1 MLPTINNRSPNR
13 RNKWFSFSTASLALN
28 VLLGAGLLYVSG
40 VFDSTTDSH
49 ENTRFLKRDMEE
61 FDPYAYQSSK
71 PSFTV
76 VVLGSE
82 GGPVESDI
90 SGYLFKPY
98 AGSSSDGWMAVEAG
112 TLMHGIQK
120 AYQKGSF
127 SRISNVPECTY
138 DDRKCIVA
146 AGTLMRE
153 HIKGYMFSHGHLD
166 HMSGFVI
173 GTAGDKGGKTIYGI
187 NDTTSSII
195 NNVFN
200 NYAWP
205 NMGDQGNFP
214 IKQYT
219 YQTIDNT
226 KYYPLPNNM
235 STSAFP
241 VTHGTIG
248 PAPLNS
254 TAFFIRNDANGDE
267 AIYFGDVG
275 PDSIELLPRI
285 IDVWRHAAP
294 LVRANKL
301 RAIFI
306 ESSYTS
312 ARPGKSLFG
321 HLTPVYIREEL
332 LVLAKLVGGNKP
344 LRGLNVVITHTKPDI
359 TNTTINVRHT
369 IAQELRAT
377 NDLGVN
383 YILPVIGQ
391 RLDF

>member
-1 MLPTINNRSPNR
+1 M
-13 RNKWFSFSTASLALN
+13 N
-28 VLLGAGLLYVSG
+28 VLLGAGLLYVAG
-40 VFDSTTDSH
+40 VFDSTTEVH
-49 ENTRFLKRDMEE
+49 ENNHFLKRDVDEV
-61 FDPYAYQSSK
+61 DPLAYSGLK

-120 AYQKGSF
+120 GYERGAF
-127 SRISNVPECTY
+127 RRIANAPVCTY
-138 DDRKCIVA
+138 ADQDCIVA
-146 AGTLMRE
+146 AGTLMRD

-205 NMGDQGNFP
+205 NMGDQGSYA

-219 YQTIDNT
+219 YQTIDNS

-235 STSAFP
+235 STTAFP
-241 VTHGTIG
+241 VTHGTVG

-275 PDSIELLPRI
+275 PDSIGPLPRI
-285 IDVWRHAAP
+285 IDVWKHAAP
-294 LVRANKL
+294 LVRSKKL

-312 ARPGKSLFG
+312 SRPGNLLFG

-332 LVLAKLVGGNKP
+332 LVLAGLVGGRNP

-359 TNTTINVRHT
+359 TNTTNNVRLT
-369 IAQELRAT
+369 IERELKAT

-391 RLDF
+391 RIDF